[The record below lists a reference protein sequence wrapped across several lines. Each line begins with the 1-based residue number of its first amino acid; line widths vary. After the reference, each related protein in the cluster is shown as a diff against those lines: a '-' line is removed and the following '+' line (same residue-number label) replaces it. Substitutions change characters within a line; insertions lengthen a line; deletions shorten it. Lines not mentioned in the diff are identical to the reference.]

1 MNREQKLFGL
11 GMFEGSCLTVCIML
25 VGKLIKKL
33 YEFFKYL
40 KD

>member
-11 GMFEGSCLTVCIML
+11 GMFEGSCLTICGIL
-25 VGKLIKKL
+25 IGKLVKSI

-40 KD
+40 KG